1 MMVHVPGPVPPKWE
15 TQMELLAPGF
25 SLTQRWLIVLSG
37 PFSFSPSPTSSLS
50 SLSLFHTNNKSFF
63 KKITKLSTNHNRKIP
78 FILKRTFFTLKKKK
92 DIYSRVSSHNSLFKK
107 KVK

>member
-50 SLSLFHTNNKSFF
+50 SLALFHTNNKSFF
-63 KKITKLSTNHNRKIP
+63 KKNYQAFYKPQQKDSFYFKKN
-78 FILKRTFFTLKKKK
+78 FFYIKKKK
-92 DIYSRVSSHNSLFKK
+92 RHLF
-107 KVK
+107 